1 MIDLAAYFGLFMA
14 ALAAA
19 TILPMQS
26 EAVLVGMLLTE
37 SYPVFALVAIASLGN
52 VLGSVAN
59 WSLGRWIE
67 RFRHR
72 SWFPVGERAME
83 RAQGW
88 YRRYGRWSLLASW
101 LPVVGDPITV
111 VAGTLREPLPT
122 FLLLVAVAKI
132 GRYVVLA
139 VATTNLAS

>member
-19 TILPMQS
+19 TILPVQS

-37 SYPVFALVAIASLGN
+37 SYPVFALVAVASLGN

>member
-1 MIDLAAYFGLFMA
+1 MIDLVTYLGLFLA

-37 SYPVFALVAIASLGN
+37 SYPVFALIAVASVGN
-52 VLGSVAN
+52 VLGSLAN
-59 WSLGRWIE
+59 WTLGRWIE

-72 SWFPVGERAME
+72 SWFPVSGRGME

-101 LPVVGDPITV
+101 LPIIGDPITV

-122 FLLLVAVAKI
+122 FLLLVSVAKI
-132 GRYVVLA
+132 GRYAVLA
-139 VATTNLAS
+139 AATTSLAS